1 MKNEETLR
9 VGDRIEVYRNRHKD
23 CFSIRKNGRVVR
35 HIDNQHR
42 LNMKDVKFAVQ
53 PAGHAKVIREGRKNV
68 HAFVR
73 GTFAGVDS
81 VAAWQQVATYN
92 PYKHDYFFTTFG
104 GNTSPINKARYATL
118 SSGKVYV
125 NP

>member
-1 MKNEETLR
+1 
-9 VGDRIEVYRNRHKD
+9 
-23 CFSIRKNGRVVR
+23 
-35 HIDNQHR
+35 
-42 LNMKDVKFAVQ
+42 MKDVKFAVQ